1 MYKEHS
7 DWLFLIFN
15 NFVTFVRKY
24 TLADDSANIKDIK
37 ERFLPGGDLYEDGI
51 MLKDGYFRKRKFA
64 HVGSETSL
72 DLFADDRVLDSG
84 DEQFNDENSQAEAMR
99 RKQRL
104 EKEEFLSQMR
114 VSTGRNTLI
123 VRTD

>member
-1 MYKEHS
+1 MQY
-7 DWLFLIFN
+7 I
-15 NFVTFVRKY
+15 RKY

-37 ERFLPGGDLYEDGI
+37 ERFLPGGDLYEDGL

-72 DLFADDRVLDSG
+72 DLFANDQVLDSG

-114 VSTGRNTLI
+114 VRTIHKYTLI
-123 VRTD
+123 IHTPR

>member
-1 MYKEHS
+1 MGFYFLRFHRISIVLKLVL
-7 DWLFLIFN
+7 LFLYI
-15 NFVTFVRKY
+15 RKY

-37 ERFLPGGDLYEDGI
+37 ARFLPGGDLYEDGM
-51 MLKDGYFRKRKFA
+51 MLRDGYFRKRKFA

-84 DEQFNDENSQAEAMR
+84 DEQFNDENSQAEAIR

-104 EKEEFLSQMR
+104 EKEEFLSEMR
-114 VSTGRNTLI
+114 VRLKS
-123 VRTD
+123 

>member
-1 MYKEHS
+1 M
-7 DWLFLIFN
+7 
-15 NFVTFVRKY
+15 
-24 TLADDSANIKDIK
+24 
-37 ERFLPGGDLYEDGI
+37 

-64 HVGSETSL
+64 HIGSETSV

-84 DEQFNDENSQAEAMR
+84 DEQFNDENSQAEAIR

-114 VSTGRNTLI
+114 VS
-123 VRTD
+123 VRHPNSTYTYKLQ